1 MVDHVSHLLRAA
13 NLCRLLAVVA
23 TVLSSTAALAQ
34 APATPPTAAA
44 STAPDPSRS
53 ALDAPL
59 FYQLLIG
66 EIELRNGEAGNAY
79 AVLLDAARRTRDESL
94 FKRSV
99 DVALQARA
107 GDQALAAARAWRQ
120 TLPQS
125 LEALRYELQL
135 LAALNRSAEIGEPLK
150 LLLAR
155 TPEAERA
162 ALIVGLPRLFQRMT
176 DKRQAAVLIDELLQ
190 PYTLPTQA
198 LPTRTAARVAI
209 GRAWWLAGDPPRAL
223 QQAEQAHADDP
234 SAAGPVLLALDLL
247 TTAPGAEK
255 LVTSYLQ
262 RPGADVAVQL
272 AYVRAL
278 SAAQRYVDAIGQ
290 LKTVTRNKPE
300 LAGPWLTLGALQ
312 LELRQPRDAESSL
325 QRFLAARTASTAA
338 PDTSA
343 DGDGDD
349 DDSSRVNDGGQT
361 QAWLMLAQAADQ
373 RGDAKAANA
382 WLDKI
387 DNPQRA
393 LEVQT
398 RRAML
403 LARQGKL
410 RDARVLV
417 QQVPERRPE
426 DARAKLLAESQVLR
440 EVKRWSD
447 AHAVLAAA
455 SERFPGDADLLYEQ
469 AMMAEKLLRIDEM
482 ERVLRQVIEIK
493 PDHHHA
499 YNALGYS
506 LADRSQRL
514 PEAQALI
521 REGARTGARRSLH
534 HRQPGLGR
542 VPPRQP
548 RRGPA
553 PAAPGLC
560 VAARH
565 RDRCASRRSVVGH
578 RRPRRSPS
586 HLARGPRARCRQRG
600 VARDA
605 DAASGQVVSRI
616 APLAGALLLCAAG
629 RLRHDAAPCTRS
641 GRSAGRARRSLRG
654 RAGAQREH
662 RSSSC
667 AAMRR
672 RVTCN
677 SRRRSAARQPRPAG
691 GRAWRS

>member
-1 MVDHVSHLLRAA
+1 MPAVAAHPIRAWP
-13 NLCRLLAVVA
+13 CGPWLALAA
-23 TVLSSTAALAQ
+23 TALSATLALAQ
-34 APATPPTAAA
+34 TPGAPPRAATVPPAAEA
-44 STAPDPSRS
+44 ARS

-79 AVLLDAARRTRDESL
+79 AVLLDAARRTRDEAL

-135 LAALNRSAEIGEPLK
+135 LATLNRSAEVAEPLK
-150 LLLAR
+150 LLLAA

-162 ALIVGLPRLFQRMT
+162 ALIAGLPRLLQRIG
-176 DKRQAAVLIDELLQ
+176 DKAQAAGLIEELLQ
-190 PYTLPTQA
+190 PYTQA
-198 LPTRTAARVAI
+198 AQTPATRTAAQVAS
-209 GRAWWLAGDPPRAL
+209 GRAWWLAGDAPRAL
-223 QQAEQAHADDP
+223 GHAQRAQAEDTG
-234 SAAGPVLLALDLL
+234 AAGPALLALDLMSK
-247 TTAPGAEK
+247 APGAEK
-255 LVTSYLQ
+255 LVLSHLQ

-278 SAAQRYVDAIGQ
+278 SGAQRYVDAIAQ
-290 LKTVTRNKPE
+290 LKLVTRNKPE
-300 LAGPWLTLGALQ
+300 LAAPWLSLGALQ
-312 LELRQPRDAESSL
+312 LELRQPREAESSL
-325 QRFLAARTASTAA
+325 QRFLAARTATTAA
-338 PDTSA
+338 PDATP
-343 DGDGDD
+343 DD
-349 DDSSRVNDGGQT
+349 DDDDDNSRGNDGGQT

-410 RDARVLV
+410 HEARAMV

-440 EVKRWSD
+440 EVKRWND
-447 AHAVLAAA
+447 AHAVLVAA

-482 ERVLRQVIEIK
+482 ERVLRKVIELK

-506 LADRSQRL
+506 LADRSLRL
-514 PEAQALI
+514 PEARTLIKKALELSPGDPFITDSLGWVEFRLGNRDEALRLLRQAYASRPDPEIAAHLGEVLWANGARDEARRVW
-521 REGARTGARRSLH
+521 REGRES
-534 HRQPGLGR
+534 
-542 VPPRQP
+542 
-548 RRGPA
+548 
-553 PAAPGLC
+553 
-560 VAARH
+560 
-565 RDRCASRRSVVGH
+565 
-578 RRPRRSPS
+578 
-586 HLARGPRARCRQRG
+586 
-600 VARDA
+600 DA
-605 DAASGQVVSRI
+605 VNEVLRETLTRLQVK
-616 APLAGALLLCAAG
+616 L
-629 RLRHDAAPCTRS
+629 
-641 GRSAGRARRSLRG
+641 
-654 RAGAQREH
+654 
-662 RSSSC
+662 
-667 AAMRR
+667 
-672 RVTCN
+672 
-677 SRRRSAARQPRPAG
+677 
-691 GRAWRS
+691 